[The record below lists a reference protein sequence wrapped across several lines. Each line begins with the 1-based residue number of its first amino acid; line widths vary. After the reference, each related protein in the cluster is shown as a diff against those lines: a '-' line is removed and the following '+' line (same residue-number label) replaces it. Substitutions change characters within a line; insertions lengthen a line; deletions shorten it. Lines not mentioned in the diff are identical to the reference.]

1 MDPEK
6 TRKVIEKIKERF
18 RGEIS
23 EVRKFQF
30 LRVSMHI
37 LSKIVVAAIRKH

>member
-6 TRKVIEKIKERF
+6 SLKAIEKIKERF
-18 RGEIS
+18 LGELS

-30 LRVSMHI
+30 LRVSIHI
-37 LSKIVVAAIRKH
+37 LSKIVVAAIKKH